1 MYTSLLIRHAVNP
14 RETNVHNSY
23 WYVVVEKSSMYG
35 NKYGQSVNLKNNR
48 ENEIIFM
55 FSNKIF

>member
-48 ENEIIFM
+48 EN
-55 FSNKIF
+55 

>member
-14 RETNVHNSY
+14 RETDVHNSY
-23 WYVVVEKSSMYG
+23 WYVVMEKNSMYG

-55 FSNKIF
+55 FSNKIV

>member
-14 RETNVHNSY
+14 RETDVHNSY
-23 WYVVVEKSSMYG
+23 WYVVMEKNSMYG

>member
-1 MYTSLLIRHAVNP
+1 MNP
-14 RETNVHNSY
+14 RETDVHNSY
-23 WYVVVEKSSMYG
+23 WYVVMEKNSMYG